1 MAAACANAQHREGS
15 PEPRGAA
22 RRLADVVTERGAT
35 GRYLGTFDELFG
47 EHSAAVLAYA
57 ARRTTNI
64 ADAEDIVA
72 ETFVTA
78 WRRFG
83 DTPAKPRA
91 WLYGIAR
98 RVLANQRRGA
108 DRRASLLQRLA
119 AFATRAPSA
128 TSSDEPALDALA
140 YLRPDDQEIL
150 KLVAWE
156 DLTHTEIAEVLGISV
171 NAVAIR
177 LHRARQRFAAT
188 FARSA
193 RDELKDPRAS
203 RTHRGQWMERPTPA
217 HKETRR

>member
-1 MAAACANAQHREGS
+1 
-15 PEPRGAA
+15 
-22 RRLADVVTERGAT
+22 VTERGAT
-35 GRYLGTFDELFG
+35 GEYSGTFDELFG
-47 EHSAAVLAYA
+47 EHSAAVLSYA

-83 DTPAKPRA
+83 DVPAEPRA

-98 RVLANQRRGA
+98 RDLANQRRGA
-108 DRRASLLQRLA
+108 DRRTSLLRRLA
-119 AFATRAPSA
+119 AFATRAATA
-128 TSSDEPALDALA
+128 TSSDEPALEALA

-150 KLVAWE
+150 RLVAWE

-171 NAVAIR
+171 NAVTIR
-177 LHRARQRFAAT
+177 LHRARLRFAASLAT
-188 FARSA
+188 SV
-193 RDELKDPRAS
+193 RDELKDPRPS
-203 RTHRGQWMERPTPA
+203 RTHREQWMERPTPA